1 MKLLELHI
9 DGFGKFHDRTISFK
23 DGINIIYGKNE
34 AGKSTLHTFI
44 RGMLF
49 GIERGRGRAAKNDTY
64 SKFEP
69 WENSGTYEGWLRLE
83 KDGTIYRI
91 ERRFRKDNKS
101 LKVINETRGR
111 EEDATPAFMNEL
123 LGGLNETT
131 YNNTISIGQLKSA
144 TEDGMVS
151 ELRNYIANM
160 NTTGN
165 ISLNIS
171 KASTFLRLQKRALEA
186 NLIPDASREY
196 TALLAEIRNVEA
208 EISTPEFENQLASYQ
223 NMRSQ
228 VKSIIDNTQSERD
241 VLEDQIQ
248 DAKRIL
254 TEYQFLD
261 QSSVDAY
268 SQRADEY
275 YNNYRNFT
283 EKGNK
288 KSRKVFSVLA
298 LLLALSCIAGA
309 IYLRL
314 TYPSDYIAVVGGL
327 GISAL
332 VFLLIQTMI
341 RKGIK
346 RDLAKAEENKNLLL
360 EMFKKH
366 LFRNKAGAYVKSSED
381 LGDEGSSEVT
391 VSDEAMSA
399 FIKRMAEFTSLCD
412 MVRQSESAS
421 KKLMEDINS
430 LREKQNNCSE
440 MIEKQQRT
448 QWELEK
454 KLEHLNNCK
463 MQVTNLKRVLT
474 ENDRIRE
481 EITAIELA
489 QETLTELSSSIRD
502 SFGLYLNKEASDL
515 VGGITGGIY
524 DSLSIDENL
533 NVFLNTK
540 RKLVPLEQVSSGTM
554 DQVYLALRLAAAK
567 LLQGD
572 GEPFPLIFDDSF
584 TQYDEERLR
593 TALKWMAEA
602 YDGQMLIFT
611 WSGLLL
617 GLFFLPVARQLPFP
631 ATGKSSEELR

>member
-9 DGFGKFHDRTISFK
+9 DGFGKFHNRTISFE

-49 GIERGRGRAAKNDTY
+49 GIERGRGRAAKNDLY

-69 WENSGTYEGWLRLE
+69 WSNSGTYEGWLRLE
-83 KDGTIYRI
+83 KDGVIYRI

-111 EEDATPAFMNEL
+111 EEEATPAFMNEL

-144 TEDGMVS
+144 TEEGMVS

-196 TALLAEIRNVEA
+196 TALLAEIRNVET
-208 EISTPEFENQLASYQ
+208 EIAAPEFENQLASYQ
-223 NMRSQ
+223 NMRNQ
-228 VKSIIDNTQSERD
+228 VKSIIDNTQSERT

-254 TEYQFLD
+254 TENQFTD
-261 QSSVDAY
+261 QTSVDAY
-268 SQRADEY
+268 SQKAEEY
-275 YNNYRNFT
+275 YNNYRDFDA
-283 EKGNK
+283 KGKK
-288 KSRKVFSVLA
+288 KSRKVFSALA
-298 LLLALSCIAGA
+298 LLMAVACIAGA
-309 IYLRL
+309 VYLRL
-314 TYPSDYIAVVGGL
+314 TYPSDYITVVGGL

-332 VFLLIQTMI
+332 VFLLIQMLT

-346 RDLAKAEENKNLLL
+346 RDLTKAEDNKGLLL
-360 EMFKKH
+360 EMLKKH
-366 LFRNKAGAYVKSSED
+366 LYSE
-381 LGDEGSSEVT
+381 GTSEIT

-399 FIKRMAEFTSLCD
+399 FGKRMAEFTSLCE

-463 MQVTNLKRVLT
+463 TQITNLKRVLT

-540 RKLVPLEQVSSGTM
+540 RKLVPIEQVSSGTM

-602 YDGQMLIFT
+602 YGGQMLIFT
-611 WSGLLL
+611 CHK
-617 GLFFLPVARQLPFP
+617 R
-631 ATGKSSEELR
+631 EEQILQTHQIDFHYIEI

>member
-9 DGFGKFHDRTISFK
+9 DGFGKFHNRTITFE

-44 RGMLF
+44 RSMLF

-83 KDGTIYRI
+83 KDGIIYRI
-91 ERRFRKDNKS
+91 ERRFRKDDKS
-101 LKVINETRGR
+101 MKVINETRGR
-111 EEDATPAFMNEL
+111 EEDPTPAFMNEL
-123 LGGLNETT
+123 LNGLNETT

-208 EISTPEFENQLASYQ
+208 EISAPEFENQLASYQ
-223 NMRSQ
+223 NMRNQ
-228 VKSIIDNTQSERD
+228 VKNIIDSTQSERT
-241 VLEDQIQ
+241 VLEEQIQ
-248 DAKRIL
+248 DAKRNL
-254 TEYQFLD
+254 TEHQFID
-261 QSSVDAY
+261 QASVDAY
-268 SQRADEY
+268 SQTAETY
-275 YNNYRNFT
+275 YNNYREFSA
-283 EKGNK
+283 KSQK
-288 KSRKVFSVLA
+288 KSRKVFGVLA
-298 LLLALSCIAGA
+298 LLCALACIGGA
-309 IYLRL
+309 VYLRL
-314 TYPSDYIAVVGGL
+314 TYPTDYITVVGCL
-327 GISAL
+327 GGASL
-332 VFLLIQTMI
+332 LFLLIQAMI

-346 RDLAKAEENKNLLL
+346 RDTQTAETNKASLL
-360 EMFKKH
+360 EILKKH
-366 LFRNKAGAYVKSSED
+366 TSET
-381 LGDEGSSEVT
+381 S

-399 FIKRMAEFTSLCD
+399 FKKRMTEFSDLCTL
-412 MVRQSESAS
+412 VRQSETTS

-430 LREKQNNCSE
+430 LREKQNSCSE

-454 KLEHLNNCK
+454 NLEHLNNCK
-463 MQVTNLKRVLT
+463 TQVTNLKRVLT

-540 RKLVPLEQVSSGTM
+540 RKLVPIEQVSSGTM
-554 DQVYLALRLAAAK
+554 DQVYLALRMAAAK

-572 GEPFPLIFDDSF
+572 GESFPLIFDDSF

-602 YDGQMLIFT
+602 YGGQMLIFT
-611 WSGLLL
+611 CHKREGQILDTHQIDYHY
-617 GLFFLPVARQLPFP
+617 V
-631 ATGKSSEELR
+631 EI